1 MPSVFGPRQPKRGA
15 GITQM
20 ARLALKPDSSFF
32 RKIVIGTVG
41 ARSVCSDLASH
52 GHQVVELER
61 GSTDT
66 KLWKEV
72 KRKRVRIPDLVCVR
86 CGQRAESRA
95 KTNTELAMSHSVTD
109 EARAWDF
116 GMIDSDLIGFPIC
129 QAVEEQYWS
138 AGRLNNSASYWH
150 ERNWVRWRLAGK
162 INYFRAGT
170 FRGTKF
176 SKSNV
181 KGVTEGSETSVF
193 WDAVF
198 SSRTGTVEG
207 CRGNRITIRRES
219 DGHRHTRTIP
229 PNLNLLVATG
239 DRVEVNQVIASAL
252 ATVGDA
258 ELACSEMLP
267 AHHIPDLLGS
277 RERTQR
283 FTGVKLA
290 RLRHDGDQSDPVAEL
305 VADKEEDI
313 YVRLEGLSYLAAVC
327 GRAPAEIFSGYL
339 DSPDPQT
346 QLESV
351 IAIDEVGTPE
361 AVDLLSGILDDST
374 LPYFLRSAAAWS
386 LGRIGTETATIR
398 LVNAFADIDIGIRE
412 EALEGIASIGGAA
425 VPILLSGLR
434 GTAMDVAAG
443 CAEALRQQARLPAE
457 VVSELFRGIQGP
469 DVSDWAVWLLGHLPR
484 ERVAPAIVS
493 LQVSAPQL
501 YYAISLL
508 WSFMESW
515 IARRWEVYPGV
526 GPKAGNAHGA

>member
-1 MPSVFGPRQPKRGA
+1 MP
-15 GITQM
+15 
-20 ARLALKPDSSFF
+20 RLALKPDSSFF
-32 RKIVIGTVG
+32 RKIVIGAVG

-52 GHQVVELER
+52 GHRMVELER

-72 KRKRVRIPDLVCVR
+72 KRKRVRISDLVCVL

-95 KTNTELAMSHSVTD
+95 KTNAELAMSHSVTD

-138 AGRLNNSASYWH
+138 AGRLASSASYWH

-162 INYFRAGT
+162 INYFRVGA

-181 KGVTEGSETSVF
+181 KGVTEGSETSVC

-198 SSRTGTVEG
+198 SSRTGIVEG
-207 CRGNRITIRRES
+207 CEGKKLTIRRES
-219 DGHRHTRTIP
+219 DGHRHTRSIP
-229 PNLNLLVATG
+229 PDLDLLVATG
-239 DRVEVNQVIASAL
+239 DHVEVNQVIASAL
-252 ATVGDA
+252 TTVGDA
-258 ELACSEMLP
+258 ELTCAVTLP
-267 AHHIPDLLGS
+267 SHHIPDLLAS

-283 FTGVKLA
+283 FTGIKLA
-290 RLRHDGDQSDPVAEL
+290 RLRHDGGHYDAIADLA
-305 VADKEEDI
+305 ADKEEDI
-313 YVRLEGLSYLAAVC
+313 YIRLEGLSYLAAIC

-339 DSPDPQT
+339 DNPDPQT

-351 IAIDEVGTPE
+351 IAVGEVGTPE
-361 AVDLLSGILDDST
+361 AVDVLSGILDDAT
-374 LPYFLRSAAAWS
+374 LPYFLRSATAWS
-386 LGRIGTETATIR
+386 LGRIGSEAATSR
-398 LVNAFADIDIGIRE
+398 LVKAFADIDIGIRE
-412 EALEGIASIGGAA
+412 EALGGIASIGGGA

-443 CAEALRQQARLPAE
+443 CAEALRQQNTLPAE
-457 VVSELFRGIQGP
+457 VFVALSQSIQGANA
-469 DVSDWAVWLLGHLPR
+469 SDWAVWLLGHLPR
-484 ERVAPAIVS
+484 ERVAPAIAG
-493 LQVSAPQL
+493 LQDSAPHL
-501 YYAISLL
+501 HYAISLL

-515 IARRWEVYPGV
+515 IARRWEGYPGPM
-526 GPKAGNAHGA
+526 GTNAGNTHAS

>member
-1 MPSVFGPRQPKRGA
+1 
-15 GITQM
+15 M

-32 RKIVIGTVG
+32 RKIVIGAVG

-52 GHQVVELER
+52 GHEMVELER

-95 KTNTELAMSHSVTD
+95 KTNAELAMSHSVTD

-138 AGRLNNSASYWH
+138 AGKLNSNTSYWH

-170 FRGTKF
+170 FRGTTF
-176 SKSNV
+176 SKSSV
-181 KGVTEGSETSVF
+181 KGVTEGSETSIC

-198 SSRTGTVEG
+198 SSRAGTVEG
-207 CRGNRITIRRES
+207 CEGTRITIRRES
-219 DGHRHTRTIP
+219 DGHRHTRSIP
-229 PNLNLLVATG
+229 ARLNLLVAAG
-239 DRVEVNQVIASAL
+239 DHVEVNQVIGSAL
-252 ATVGDA
+252 KTVGDA
-258 ELACSEMLP
+258 ELTCSGTLP
-267 AHHIPDLLGS
+267 AHHIPDLLVS

-290 RLRHDGDQSDPVAEL
+290 RLRHDGGHCDAIAEL
-305 VADKEEDI
+305 AADDEEDI
-313 YVRLEGLSYLAAVC
+313 YIRLEGLSYLAAVC
-327 GRAPAEIFSGYL
+327 GQAPAEIFSGYL

-351 IAIDEVGTPE
+351 IAIGEVGTPE
-361 AVDLLSGILDDST
+361 AVESLSGILDDST
-374 LPYFLRSAAAWS
+374 PPYFLRSAAAWS
-386 LGRIGTETATIR
+386 LGRIGTEAAVSR
-398 LVNAFADIDIGIRE
+398 LVKAFADMDISIRE
-412 EALEGIASIGGAA
+412 EALEGITSIGGAA

-443 CAEALRQQARLPAE
+443 CAEALRQQANLPAD
-457 VVSELFRGIQGP
+457 VIAELSQGIQGP
-469 DVSDWAVWLLGHLPR
+469 HAPDWAVWLLGHLPR
-484 ERVAPAIVS
+484 QRVAPAIIG
-493 LQVSAPQL
+493 LQGSAPQL
-501 YYAISLL
+501 HYAISLL

-515 IARRWEVYPGV
+515 IARRWEVYPGPVDPNV
-526 GPKAGNAHGA
+526 GNQHGA

>member
-1 MPSVFGPRQPKRGA
+1 
-15 GITQM
+15 M

-32 RKIVIGTVG
+32 RKIVIGAVG

-52 GHQVVELER
+52 GHQMVELER

-95 KTNTELAMSHSVTD
+95 KTNAELAMSHSATD

-116 GMIDSDLIGFPIC
+116 GMVDSDLIGFPIC

-138 AGRLNNSASYWH
+138 AGRLNSSASYWH

-162 INYFRAGT
+162 INYFRVGA

-176 SKSNV
+176 SKSSM
-181 KGVTEGSETSVF
+181 KGVTEGSETSIC

-207 CRGNRITIRRES
+207 CEGNRITIRRES
-219 DGHRHTRTIP
+219 DGHRHTRSIP
-229 PNLNLLVATG
+229 SNLNLLVATG

-258 ELACSEMLP
+258 SLSCSGSLP
-267 AHHIPDLLGS
+267 ANHIPDLLGS

-290 RLRHDGDQSDPVAEL
+290 RLRHDGDHCDAVAGL
-305 VADKEEDI
+305 AADKEEDI
-313 YVRLEGLSYLAAVC
+313 YIRLEGLSYLAAVC

-339 DSPDPQT
+339 DNPDPQT

-351 IAIDEVGTPE
+351 IAVGEVGSPE
-361 AVDLLSGILDDST
+361 AVEVLSGILDDSA

-386 LGRIGTETATIR
+386 LGRIGTAAAISR
-398 LVNAFADIDIGIRE
+398 LVKAFADIDISIRE
-412 EALEGIASIGGAA
+412 EALEGITSIGGAA
-425 VPILLSGLR
+425 VPILLAGLR

-443 CAEALRQQARLPAE
+443 CAEALRQQASLPTE
-457 VVSELFRGIQGP
+457 VVSELSQGIQESNA
-469 DVSDWAVWLLGHLPR
+469 SDWAIWLLGHLPR
-484 ERVAPAIVS
+484 ERVAPAIVG
-493 LQVSAPQL
+493 LQGSAPRL
-501 YYAISLL
+501 HYAISLL

-515 IARRWEVYPGV
+515 IARRWEVYPGPV
-526 GPKAGNAHGA
+526 GPDVGNTHGA

>member
-1 MPSVFGPRQPKRGA
+1 
-15 GITQM
+15 M

-32 RKIVIGTVG
+32 RKIVIGAVG
-41 ARSVCSDLASH
+41 ARSVCSDLASR
-52 GHQVVELER
+52 GHQMVELER

-95 KTNTELAMSHSVTD
+95 KTNAELAMSHSATD

-138 AGRLNNSASYWH
+138 AGRLNSSASYWH

-162 INYFRAGT
+162 INYFRVGA

-176 SKSNV
+176 SKSSV
-181 KGVTEGSETSVF
+181 KGVTEGSETSIC

-198 SSRTGTVEG
+198 SARTGAVEG
-207 CRGNRITIRRES
+207 CEGHRITIRRES
-219 DGHRHTRTIP
+219 DGHRHTRSVP
-229 PNLNLLVATG
+229 SNLNLLVATG

-252 ATVGDA
+252 TTIGDS
-258 ELACSEMLP
+258 ELTCAGTLP
-267 AHHIPDLLGS
+267 PHHIPDLLGS

-283 FTGVKLA
+283 FTGIKLA
-290 RLRHDGDQSDPVAEL
+290 RLRHDGDHRDAVGEL
-305 VADKEEDI
+305 AADKEEDI
-313 YVRLEGLSYLAAVC
+313 YIRLEGLSYLAAVC

-339 DSPDPQT
+339 DNPDPQT

-351 IAIDEVGTPE
+351 IAIGEVGAPE
-361 AVDLLSGILDDST
+361 AVEMLSGILDDST

-386 LGRIGTETATIR
+386 LGRIGTEGAISR
-398 LVNAFADIDIGIRE
+398 LVKAFADIDIGIRE
-412 EALEGIASIGGAA
+412 EALEGITSIGGVA

-443 CAEALRQQARLPAE
+443 CAEALRQQASLPVE
-457 VVSELFRGIQGP
+457 VVLELSQGLQGSNA
-469 DVSDWAVWLLGHLPR
+469 SDWAVWLLGQLPR
-484 ERVAPAIVS
+484 ERVAPAIVG
-493 LQVSAPQL
+493 LQGSAPRL

-515 IARRWEVYPGV
+515 IARRWEVYPGPV
-526 GPKAGNAHGA
+526 GSEAGNTHGA

>member
-1 MPSVFGPRQPKRGA
+1 
-15 GITQM
+15 M

-32 RKIVIGTVG
+32 RKIVIGAIG
-41 ARSVCSDLASH
+41 ARSVCSDLASR
-52 GHQVVELER
+52 GHQMVELER

-95 KTNTELAMSHSVTD
+95 KTNAELAMSHSVAD

-138 AGRLNNSASYWH
+138 AGRLTSTASYWH

-162 INYFRAGT
+162 INYFRVGT
-170 FRGTKF
+170 FRSTKF

-181 KGVTEGSETSVF
+181 KGVTEGSETSIS

-207 CRGNRITIRRES
+207 CEGNRITIRRES
-219 DGHRHTRTIP
+219 DGHRHTRSIP
-229 PNLNLLVATG
+229 SNLNLLVATG
-239 DRVEVNQVIASAL
+239 DHVEVNRVIASVL
-252 ATVGDA
+252 TTIGDA
-258 ELACSEMLP
+258 ELTCAGALP
-267 AHHIPDLLGS
+267 ARHITDLLSS

-290 RLRHDGDQSDPVAEL
+290 RLRHDGNHCDTIAGL
-305 VADKEEDI
+305 AGDKEEDI
-313 YVRLEGLSYLAAVC
+313 YIRLEGLSYLAGVC
-327 GRAPAEIFSGYL
+327 GHAPAEIFAGYL
-339 DSPDPQT
+339 GSPDPQT
-346 QLESV
+346 QLESI
-351 IAIDEVGTPE
+351 IAISEVGTPE
-361 AVDLLSGILDDST
+361 AVEVLSRILDDSN
-374 LPYFLRSAAAWS
+374 LPYFLRSSAAWS
-386 LGRIGTETATIR
+386 LGRIGTEAAVSR
-398 LVNAFADIDIGIRE
+398 LVKAFADIDIGVRE
-412 EALEGIASIGGAA
+412 EALEGITSIGGAA

-443 CAEALRQQARLPAE
+443 CAEALRQQGSLPTE
-457 VVSELFRGIQGP
+457 VISALTQGVQESNP
-469 DVSDWAVWLLGHLPR
+469 SVWAVWLLGHLPR
-484 ERVAPAIVS
+484 ERVAPAIVG
-493 LQVSAPQL
+493 LQGSAPQL
-501 YYAISLL
+501 HYAISLL

-515 IARRWEVYPGV
+515 IARRWEDHPGSV
-526 GPKAGNAHGA
+526 VSDAGNTHDA

>member
-1 MPSVFGPRQPKRGA
+1 
-15 GITQM
+15 M

-176 SKSNV
+176 SKSSV
-181 KGVTEGSETSVF
+181 KGVTEGSETSIC

-207 CRGNRITIRRES
+207 CEGNRITIRREP
-219 DGHRHTRTIP
+219 DGHRHTRSIP
-229 PNLNLLVATG
+229 SNLSLLVATG
-239 DRVEVNQVIASAL
+239 DHVEVNQVIASAL
-252 ATVGDA
+252 TATGDA
-258 ELACSEMLP
+258 ELTCTGTL
-267 AHHIPDLLGS
+267 AHPIPDLLDS

-283 FTGVKLA
+283 FTGIKLA
-290 RLRHDGDQSDPVAEL
+290 RLRHDGDHCDAVREL
-305 VADKEEDI
+305 VADDEEDI
-313 YVRLEGLSYLAAVC
+313 YIRLEGLSYLAAVC

-339 DSPDPQT
+339 DNPDPQT

-351 IAIDEVGTPE
+351 IAIGEVGTPE
-361 AVDLLSGILDDST
+361 AVEGLSGILDDSA

-386 LGRIGTETATIR
+386 LGRIGTEAAISR
-398 LVNAFADIDIGIRE
+398 LVKAFADIDISIRE
-412 EALEGIASIGGAA
+412 EALEGITSMGGAA

-434 GTAMDVAAG
+434 GTVMDVAAG
-443 CAEALRQQARLPAE
+443 CAEALRQQAGLPAE
-457 VVSELFRGIQGP
+457 VVSALSQGIQGARA
-469 DVSDWAVWLLGHLPR
+469 SDWAVWLLGHLPR
-484 ERVAPAIVS
+484 ERVAPAIAG
-493 LQVSAPQL
+493 LQGSAPQL
-501 YYAISLL
+501 HYAISLL

-515 IARRWEVYPGV
+515 IARRWEVYPGPA
-526 GPKAGNAHGA
+526 GPEAGKTHGV